1 MDSDPPFHG
10 RAPHHER
17 ERPDISVLATTV
29 LSVLGD
35 KGDQG
40 CRQVRSSMV
49 DALIDATLAPG
60 QFDGKLVLDALAR
73 GRLGAEEIVD
83 IYIPEAARRMGAMWV
98 ADDLSFARVTIGSA
112 RLQGLLALLAAP
124 WSAGTSGTRS
134 RIEALLVLQGDDAH
148 TLGPHVAASQMRR
161 LGVGVRILFN
171 QDAKIVLRM
180 LQEDCFD
187 LILFSTSRTEALA
200 PIAQMVK
207 RMRAELSRVPPVVLG
222 GLVQDLAEKVQERTG
237 VDLVTTD
244 VRAALRLCE
253 REKQKTRSLAG

>member
-60 QFDGKLVLDALAR
+60 QFDGKLVLDALAQ

-98 ADDLSFARVTIGSA
+98 ADDLSFARVTIGFLPWKCPRPRLSA
-112 RLQGLLALLAAP
+112 MVA
-124 WSAGTSGTRS
+124 S
-134 RIEALLVLQGDDAH
+134 RCLRCWPRP
-148 TLGPHVAASQMRR
+148 GP
-161 LGVGVRILFN
+161 
-171 QDAKIVLRM
+171 
-180 LQEDCFD
+180 
-187 LILFSTSRTEALA
+187 
-200 PIAQMVK
+200 
-207 RMRAELSRVPPVVLG
+207 
-222 GLVQDLAEKVQERTG
+222 QERPAHG
-237 VDLVTTD
+237 RGSRRFLSFRATTRTRWARMWPHRRCGAW
-244 VRAALRLCE
+244 VLECAFFSIRTQKLSCECCKKTALI
-253 REKQKTRSLAG
+253 